1 MGLLIEWVNGL
12 TTDEIL
18 VFKPDFIP
26 GNGWS
31 VSLTHSRSNE
41 FYKIFQTRQG
51 KVILLKMGTGGN
63 QKPLD
68 SLRKIYFILL

>member
-1 MGLLIEWVNGL
+1 VKGLVGLLIEGVNGL

-26 GNGWS
+26 GTGLN

-41 FYKIFQTRQG
+41 FYKIFQTRQR
-51 KVILLKMGTGGN
+51 KVI
-63 QKPLD
+63 
-68 SLRKIYFILL
+68 